1 MYKPDYSYCLDCG
14 ACCKKYWIT
23 LLPKNIKKK
32 AIYLNQTPEEF
43 IKKNC
48 LLYMK
53 LYPSTYEGK
62 LTINTSFLPK
72 KIYEKILTQLNYVP
86 NYLICQP
93 EIVLKRK
100 NGSCLFLQQ
109 NNKCKIYSVRP
120 VQCEAFP
127 FQEKHEN
134 NKYGFC
140 KIYVENSNYMNSHT
154 EYYQKSFKKYYDK
167 IQSKGF
173 QKTWG
178 NWPKTGILDLN
189 GTEIKIKEKDFLEI
203 LQTLK
208 KPEKKHKF
216 KIKKI
221 KKPKIKILKT
231 KLIDSTDFISI

>member
-32 AIYLNQTPEEF
+32 ATYLNQTPEEF

-72 KIYEKILTQLNYVP
+72 KIYEKILTQLNYIP

-100 NGSCLFLQQ
+100 NGGCLFLQQ
-109 NNKCKIYSVRP
+109 GNKCKIYSVRP

-134 NKYGFC
+134 NKYDFC
-140 KIYVENSNYMNSHT
+140 KIYVENPNYMNSHT
-154 EYYQKSFKKYYDK
+154 ENYQKSFKKYYDK
-167 IQSKGF
+167 IQSQGF

-178 NWPKTGILDLN
+178 IWPKTGIIDLN
-189 GTEIKIKEKDFLEI
+189 GNEIKTKEKDFLEI

-208 KPEKKHKF
+208 KPEKKHKL
-216 KIKKI
+216 KLKKI
-221 KKPKIKILKT
+221 KKPKIKIIKT
-231 KLIDSTDFISI
+231 KLIDSADFISM